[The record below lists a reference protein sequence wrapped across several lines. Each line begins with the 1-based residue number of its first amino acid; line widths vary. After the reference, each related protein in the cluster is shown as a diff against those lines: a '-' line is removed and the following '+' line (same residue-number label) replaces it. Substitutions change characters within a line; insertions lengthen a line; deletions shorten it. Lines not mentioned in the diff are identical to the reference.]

1 LPAALIQINAA
12 STTNM
17 QYAAMSLAV
26 VLNPSLVRRYDRS
39 GPRYTSYPPAT
50 VFHEGFGESDYR
62 AATARSNRRLP
73 PKPLSLYF
81 HIPFC
86 STVCYYCACN
96 KLITKNRSR
105 ALPYVT
111 ALVQELA
118 LQGSLFGHERRVE
131 QLHWG
136 GGTPTFL
143 SPDQMRQLMDATR
156 QHFNLRDDDGGEYS
170 IEIDPR
176 TVDEDDMAMLRE
188 LGFNRVSFG
197 VQDFD
202 QKVQK
207 AVNRI
212 QPEEQTLAVMTAA
225 RRQKFHS
232 ISIDLIYGLPFQSVE
247 SFSVTLD
254 KVIAARPDRLA
265 VFNYAHLPQRFKT
278 QRQIDAQTLPAP
290 EEKLRILAL
299 TIERL
304 QDAGYV
310 YIGMD
315 HFALPEDKLSLA
327 LRDGSLQ
334 RNFQGFSSHAQCE
347 LVAMGITAIG
357 QVDDCYAQNVRD
369 IDDYYALLKAGRLPV
384 LRGVRLSEDD
394 RLRRRVIA
402 DLICHGYVDK
412 QASRHD
418 FDTYFARELAQ
429 LAPMQADGLLHDSDD
444 GIQVLAP
451 GRLLIRNICMVFDGY
466 LRDESRPER
475 FSKAI

>member
-1 LPAALIQINAA
+1 LIQINAA
-12 STTNM
+12 GGSGV
-17 QYAAMSLAV
+17 QYAAMSV
-26 VLNPSLVRRYDRS
+26 TVMLNPDLVARYDRS

-50 VFHEGFGESDYR
+50 VFHEGFDEASYR
-62 AATARSNRRLP
+62 AAATRSNEQQSPR
-73 PKPLSLYF
+73 PLSLYF

-96 KLITKNRSR
+96 KIVTKNRSR
-105 ALPYVT
+105 AEPYVA
-111 ALVQELA
+111 ALLQELTLQAA
-118 LQGSLFGHERRVE
+118 LFDGERTVE

-143 SPDQMRQLMDATR
+143 STNQMRQLMQATR
-156 QHFNLRDDDGGEYS
+156 RHFRLRDDDGGEYS

-176 TVDEDDMAMLRE
+176 TVNQHDMAMLRE

-202 QKVQK
+202 EKVQK

-212 QPEEQTLAVMTAA
+212 QSQEQTLELMAAA
-225 RRQKFHS
+225 RRQEFHS
-232 ISIDLIYGLPFQSVE
+232 ISIDLIYGLPFQSVG
-247 SFSVTLD
+247 SFSQTLD

-265 VFNYAHLPQRFKT
+265 VFNYAHLPQRFKV
-278 QRQIDAQTLPAP
+278 QRQIDENALPAP

-299 TIERL
+299 TIQRL
-304 QDAGYV
+304 QEAGYV

-327 LRDGSLQ
+327 LANGSLQ
-334 RNFQGFSSHAQCE
+334 RNFQGFSSHGQCE

-357 QVDDCYAQNVRD
+357 QVDDCYAQNLRD
-369 IDDYYALLKAGRLPV
+369 TGSYYERLKAGKLPV
-384 LRGVRLSEDD
+384 YRGLRLTPDD

-412 QASRHD
+412 AAVVDD
-418 FDTYFARELAQ
+418 FNAYFAPEVAQ
-429 LAPMQADGLLHDSDD
+429 LAPMQADGLLRDD
-444 GIQVLAP
+444 DNGIRVLAP
-451 GRLLIRNICMVFDGY
+451 GRLLIRNICMLFDGY
-466 LRDESRPER
+466 LREESHPQR

>member
-1 LPAALIQINAA
+1 LIQINAA
-12 STTNM
+12 GGSGV
-17 QYAAMSLAV
+17 QYAAMSV
-26 VLNPSLVRRYDRS
+26 TVMLNPDLVARYDRS

-50 VFHEGFGESDYR
+50 VFHEGFDEASYR
-62 AATARSNRRLP
+62 AAATRSNEQQSPR
-73 PKPLSLYF
+73 PLSLYF

-96 KLITKNRSR
+96 KIVTKNRSR
-105 ALPYVT
+105 AEPYVA
-111 ALVQELA
+111 ALLQELTLQAA
-118 LQGSLFGHERRVE
+118 LFDGERTVE

-143 SPDQMRQLMDATR
+143 STNQMRQLMQATR
-156 QHFNLRDDDGGEYS
+156 RHFRLRDDDGGEYS

-176 TVDEDDMAMLRE
+176 TVNQHDMAMLRE

-202 QKVQK
+202 EKVQK

-212 QPEEQTLAVMTAA
+212 QSQEQTLELMAAA
-225 RRQKFHS
+225 RSQEFHS
-232 ISIDLIYGLPFQSVE
+232 ISIDLIYGLPFQSVG
-247 SFSVTLD
+247 SFSQTLD

-265 VFNYAHLPQRFKT
+265 VFNYAHLPQRFKV
-278 QRQIDAQTLPAP
+278 QRQIDENALPAP

-299 TIERL
+299 TIQRL
-304 QDAGYV
+304 QEAGYV

-327 LRDGSLQ
+327 LANGSLQ
-334 RNFQGFSSHAQCE
+334 RNFQGFSSHGQCE

-357 QVDDCYAQNVRD
+357 QVDDCYAQNLRD
-369 IDDYYALLKAGRLPV
+369 TGSYYERLKAGKLPV
-384 LRGVRLSEDD
+384 YRGLRLTPDD

-412 QASRHD
+412 AAVVDD
-418 FDTYFARELAQ
+418 FNAYFAPEVAQ
-429 LAPMQADGLLHDSDD
+429 LAPMQADGLLRDD
-444 GIQVLAP
+444 DNGIRVLAP
-451 GRLLIRNICMVFDGY
+451 GRLLIRNICMLFDGY
-466 LRDESRPER
+466 LREESHPQR

>member
-1 LPAALIQINAA
+1 
-12 STTNM
+12 
-17 QYAAMSLAV
+17 MSV
-26 VLNPSLVRRYDRS
+26 TVMLNPDLVARYDRS

-50 VFHEGFGESDYR
+50 VFHEGFDEASYR
-62 AATARSNRRLP
+62 AAATRSNEQQSPR
-73 PKPLSLYF
+73 PLSLYF

-96 KLITKNRSR
+96 KIVTKNRSR
-105 ALPYVT
+105 AEPYVA
-111 ALVQELA
+111 ALLQELTLQAA
-118 LQGSLFGHERRVE
+118 LFDGERTVE

-143 SPDQMRQLMDATR
+143 STNQMRQLMQATR
-156 QHFNLRDDDGGEYS
+156 RHFRLRDDDGGEYS

-176 TVDEDDMAMLRE
+176 TVNQHDMAMLRE

-202 QKVQK
+202 EKVQK

-212 QPEEQTLAVMTAA
+212 QSQEQTLELMAAA
-225 RRQKFHS
+225 RRQEFHS
-232 ISIDLIYGLPFQSVE
+232 ISIDLIYGLPFQSVG
-247 SFSVTLD
+247 SFSQTLD

-265 VFNYAHLPQRFKT
+265 VFNYAHLPQRFKV
-278 QRQIDAQTLPAP
+278 QRQIDENALPAP

-299 TIERL
+299 TIQRL
-304 QDAGYV
+304 QEAGYV

-327 LRDGSLQ
+327 LANGSLQ
-334 RNFQGFSSHAQCE
+334 RNFQGFSSHGQCE

-357 QVDDCYAQNVRD
+357 QVDDCYAQNLRD
-369 IDDYYALLKAGRLPV
+369 TGSYYERLKAGELPV
-384 LRGVRLSEDD
+384 YRGLRLTPDD

-412 QASRHD
+412 AAVVDD
-418 FDTYFARELAQ
+418 FNAYFAPEVAQ
-429 LAPMQADGLLHDSDD
+429 LAPMQADGLLRDD
-444 GIQVLAP
+444 DNGIRVLAP
-451 GRLLIRNICMVFDGY
+451 GRLLIRNICMLFDGY
-466 LRDESRPER
+466 LREESHPQR

>member
-1 LPAALIQINAA
+1 
-12 STTNM
+12 M
-17 QYAAMSLAV
+17 QYVAMSVAV
-26 VLNPSLVRRYDRS
+26 MLNPDLVRRYDRS

-50 VFHEGFGESDYR
+50 AFHEGFGEVEYR
-62 AATARSNRRLP
+62 AAAARGNGQRP
-73 PKPLSLYF
+73 PGPLSLYF

-96 KLITKNRSR
+96 KIVTKNRSR
-105 ALPYVT
+105 AEPYVA
-111 ALVQELA
+111 ALLQELA
-118 LQGSLFGHERRVE
+118 LQAALFDDERTVE

-143 SPDQMRQLMDATR
+143 SAAQMRQLMEATR
-156 QHFNLRDDDGGEYS
+156 RHFRLRDDDGGEYS

-176 TVDEDDMAMLRE
+176 TVDEHDMSLLRE

-202 QKVQK
+202 PKVQK
-207 AVNRI
+207 AVNRV
-212 QPEEQTLAVMTAA
+212 QSEQQTLAIMAAA
-225 RRQKFHS
+225 RSQEFHS
-232 ISIDLIYGLPFQSVE
+232 ISIDLIYGLPFQSVD
-247 SFSVTLD
+247 SFSTTLD

-265 VFNYAHLPQRFKT
+265 VFNYAHLPQRFKV
-278 QRQIDAQTLPAP
+278 QRQIDEQALPSP

-299 TIERL
+299 TIQRL
-304 QDAGYV
+304 QEVGYV

-327 LRDGSLQ
+327 LDNGSLQ
-334 RNFQGFSSHAQCE
+334 RNFQGFSSHGQCE

-357 QVDDCYAQNVRD
+357 QIDDCYAQNVRD
-369 IDDYYALLKAGRLPV
+369 TGDYYERLKAGRLPV
-384 LRGVRLSEDD
+384 YRGVRLTPDD

-412 QASRHD
+412 AAVMSG
-418 FDTYFARELAQ
+418 FDDYFAREVAQ
-429 LAPMQADGLLHDSDD
+429 LAPMQADGLLRDD
-444 GIQVLAP
+444 DEGIRVLPP
-451 GRLLIRNICMVFDGY
+451 GRLLIRNICMAFDHY

>member
-1 LPAALIQINAA
+1 M
-12 STTNM
+12 T
-17 QYAAMSLAV
+17 V
-26 VLNPSLVRRYDRS
+26 VLNPDLVARYDRS

-50 VFHEGFGESDYR
+50 AFHEGFGEAEYR
-62 AATARSNRRLP
+62 AAAARGNGQRP
-73 PKPLSLYF
+73 PGPLSLYF

-96 KLITKNRSR
+96 KIVTKNRSR
-105 ALPYVT
+105 AEPYVA
-111 ALVQELA
+111 ALLQELA
-118 LQGSLFGHERRVE
+118 LQAPLFDDERTVE

-143 SPDQMRQLMDATR
+143 SAVQMRQLMEATR
-156 QHFNLRDDDGGEYS
+156 RHFRLRDDDGGEYS

-176 TVDEDDMAMLRE
+176 TVDEHDMSLLRE

-202 QKVQK
+202 PKVQK
-207 AVNRI
+207 AVNRV
-212 QPEEQTLAVMTAA
+212 QSEQQTLAIMAAA
-225 RRQKFHS
+225 RRQEFHS
-232 ISIDLIYGLPFQSVE
+232 ISIDLIYGLPFQSVD
-247 SFSVTLD
+247 SFSTTLD

-265 VFNYAHLPQRFKT
+265 VFNYAHLPQRFKV
-278 QRQIDAQTLPAP
+278 QRQIDELALPSP
-290 EEKLRILAL
+290 EEKLRILAS
-299 TIERL
+299 TIQRL
-304 QDAGYV
+304 QEVGYV

-327 LRDGSLQ
+327 LDNGSLQ

-357 QVDDCYAQNVRD
+357 QIDDCYAQNVRGTG
-369 IDDYYALLKAGRLPV
+369 DYYEHLKAGRLPV
-384 LRGVRLSEDD
+384 YRGVRLTPDD

-412 QASRHD
+412 AALMSG
-418 FDTYFARELAQ
+418 FDDYFAREVAQ
-429 LAPMQADGLLHDSDD
+429 LAPMQADGLLRDD
-444 GIQVLAP
+444 KEGIRVLPP
-451 GRLLIRNICMVFDGY
+451 GRLLIRNICMVFDHY

>member
-1 LPAALIQINAA
+1 MALIQINATPGGA
-12 STTNM
+12 V
-17 QYAAMSLAV
+17 QYAAMPLTV
-26 VLNPSLVRRYDRS
+26 MLNPDLVTRYDRS

-50 VFHEGFGESDYR
+50 VFHQDFHETAYR
-62 AATARSNRRLP
+62 AATSRSNGQQTPR
-73 PKPLSLYF
+73 PLSLYF

-96 KLITKNRSR
+96 KIVTKNRSR
-105 ALPYVT
+105 AVPYVT
-111 ALVQELA
+111 ALIQELT
-118 LQGSLFGHERRVE
+118 LQGALFDGERTVE

-143 SPDQMRQLMDATR
+143 SAAQMRELMEATR
-156 QHFNLRDDDGGEYS
+156 HHFRLRDDDGGEYS

-176 TVDEDDMAMLRE
+176 TVNEHDMAMLRE
-188 LGFNRVSFG
+188 LGFNRISFG

-202 QKVQK
+202 ERVQK

-212 QPEEQTLAVMTAA
+212 QSQEQTLALMTAA
-225 RRQKFHS
+225 RDQAFHA
-232 ISIDLIYGLPFQSVE
+232 ISIDLIYGLPHQSVD
-247 SFSVTLD
+247 SFSRTLD

-265 VFNYAHLPQRFKT
+265 VFNYAHLPQRFKV
-278 QRQIDAQTLPAP
+278 QRQIDESRLPAP
-290 EEKLRILAL
+290 DEKLRILAL
-299 TIERL
+299 TIQRL
-304 QDAGYV
+304 QEAGYV

-327 LRDGSLQ
+327 LANGTLQ
-334 RNFQGFSSHAQCE
+334 RNFQGFSSHAQCD

-357 QVDDCYAQNVRD
+357 QIDDCYAQNVRD
-369 IDDYYALLKAGRLPV
+369 TGIYYERLKAGKLPV
-384 LRGVRLSEDD
+384 YRGLRLTPDD

-412 QASRHD
+412 AKLVD
-418 FDTYFARELAQ
+418 GFDDYFAPEMAQ
-429 LAPMQADGLLHDSDD
+429 LAPMQADGLLRED
-444 GIQVLAP
+444 GAGIRVLAP

-466 LRDESRPER
+466 LGDESHPQR

>member
-1 LPAALIQINAA
+1 MIQINAA
-12 STTNM
+12 ACAGM
-17 QYAAMSLAV
+17 QYVAMSLAV
-26 VLNPSLVRRYDRS
+26 TLNPDLVRRYDRS

-50 VFHEGFGESDYR
+50 AFHAGFGEADYR
-62 AATARSNRRLP
+62 AAAPLGNRQQP
-73 PKPLSLYF
+73 PRPLSLYF

-96 KLITKNRSR
+96 KIVTRNRSR
-105 ALPYVT
+105 AVPYVT

-118 LQGSLFGHERRVE
+118 LQSSLFDSERPVE

-143 SPDQMRQLMDATR
+143 SAEQMRELMDATR
-156 QHFNLRDDDGGEYS
+156 RHFRLRDDDGGEYS

-176 TVDEDDMAMLRE
+176 TVDEHDMAMLRE

-207 AVNRI
+207 SVNRI
-212 QPEEQTLAVMTAA
+212 QAEEQTLAVIAAA
-225 RRQKFHS
+225 RRQDFHS
-232 ISIDLIYGLPFQSVE
+232 ISIDLIYGLPFQSVH
-247 SFSVTLD
+247 SFSATLD
-254 KVIAARPDRLA
+254 KIIAARPDRLA

-278 QRQIDAQTLPAP
+278 QRQIDASTLPAP

-299 TIERL
+299 TIDRL

-327 LRDGSLQ
+327 LADGSLQ

-357 QVDDCYAQNVRD
+357 QVDVCYAQNVRD
-369 IDDYYALLKAGRLPV
+369 IDEYYERLKVGKLPV
-384 LRGVRLSEDD
+384 FRGVRLTEDD
-394 RLRRRVIA
+394 RLRRRLIA

-412 QASRHD
+412 RAVMDD
-418 FDTYFARELAQ
+418 FDDYFARELAQ
-429 LAPMQADGLLHDSDD
+429 IEPMQADGLLRNDDD
-444 GIQVLAP
+444 GIRVLAP
-451 GRLLIRNICMVFDGY
+451 GRLLIRTICMVFDRY

-475 FSKAI
+475 FSKTI

>member
-1 LPAALIQINAA
+1 MIQINAA
-12 STTNM
+12 ERAAV
-17 QYAAMSLAV
+17 QYVAMSIAV
-26 VLNPSLVRRYDRS
+26 MLNPDLVRRYDRS

-50 VFHEGFGESDYR
+50 AFHEGFGEVEYR
-62 AATARSNRRLP
+62 AAAARGNGQRP
-73 PKPLSLYF
+73 PGPLSLYF

-96 KLITKNRSR
+96 KIVTKNRSR
-105 ALPYVT
+105 AEPYVA
-111 ALVQELA
+111 ALLQELA
-118 LQGSLFGHERRVE
+118 LQAALFDDERTVE

-143 SPDQMRQLMDATR
+143 SAAQMRQLMEATR
-156 QHFNLRDDDGGEYS
+156 RHFRLRDDDGGEYS

-176 TVDEDDMAMLRE
+176 TVDEHDMSLLRE

-207 AVNRI
+207 AVNRV
-212 QPEEQTLAVMTAA
+212 QSEQQTLAIMAAA
-225 RRQKFHS
+225 RRQEFHS
-232 ISIDLIYGLPFQSVE
+232 ISIDLIYGLPFQSVD
-247 SFSVTLD
+247 SFSTTLD

-265 VFNYAHLPQRFKT
+265 VFNYAHLPQRFKV
-278 QRQIDAQTLPAP
+278 QRQIDEQALPSP

-299 TIERL
+299 TIQRL
-304 QDAGYV
+304 QEVGYV
-310 YIGMD
+310 YSGMD

-327 LRDGSLQ
+327 LDNGSLQ
-334 RNFQGFSSHAQCE
+334 RNFQGFSSHGQCE

-357 QVDDCYAQNVRD
+357 QIDDCYAQNVRD
-369 IDDYYALLKAGRLPV
+369 TGDYYERLKAGRLPV
-384 LRGVRLSEDD
+384 YRGVRLTPDD

-412 QASRHD
+412 AAVMSG
-418 FDTYFARELAQ
+418 FDDYFAREVAQ
-429 LAPMQADGLLHDSDD
+429 LAPMQADGLLRDD
-444 GIQVLAP
+444 DEGIRVLPP
-451 GRLLIRNICMVFDGY
+451 GRLLIRNICMAFDHY

>member
-1 LPAALIQINAA
+1 MIQINAA
-12 STTNM
+12 GGSGV
-17 QYAAMSLAV
+17 QYAAMSV
-26 VLNPSLVRRYDRS
+26 TVMLNPDLVARYDRS

-50 VFHEGFGESDYR
+50 VFHEGFDEASYR
-62 AATARSNRRLP
+62 AAATRSNEQQSPR
-73 PKPLSLYF
+73 PLSLYF

-96 KLITKNRSR
+96 KIVTKNRSR
-105 ALPYVT
+105 AEPYVA
-111 ALVQELA
+111 ALLQELTLQAA
-118 LQGSLFGHERRVE
+118 LFDGERTVE

-143 SPDQMRQLMDATR
+143 STNQMRQLMQATR
-156 QHFNLRDDDGGEYS
+156 RHFRLRDDDGGEYS

-176 TVDEDDMAMLRE
+176 TVNQHDMAMLRE

-202 QKVQK
+202 EKVQK

-212 QPEEQTLAVMTAA
+212 QSQEQTLELMAAA
-225 RRQKFHS
+225 RRQEFHS
-232 ISIDLIYGLPFQSVE
+232 ISIDLIYGLPFQSVG
-247 SFSVTLD
+247 SFSQTLD

-265 VFNYAHLPQRFKT
+265 VFNYAHLPQRFKV
-278 QRQIDAQTLPAP
+278 QRQIDENALPAP

-299 TIERL
+299 TIQRL
-304 QDAGYV
+304 QEAGYV

-327 LRDGSLQ
+327 LANGSLQ
-334 RNFQGFSSHAQCE
+334 RNFQGFSSHGQCE

-357 QVDDCYAQNVRD
+357 QVDDCYAQNLRD
-369 IDDYYALLKAGRLPV
+369 TGSYYERLKAGELPV
-384 LRGVRLSEDD
+384 YRGLRLTPDD

-412 QASRHD
+412 AAVVDD
-418 FDTYFARELAQ
+418 FNAYFAPEVAQ
-429 LAPMQADGLLHDSDD
+429 LAPMQADGLLRDD
-444 GIQVLAP
+444 DNGIRVLAP
-451 GRLLIRNICMVFDGY
+451 GRLLIRNICMLFDGY
-466 LRDESRPER
+466 LREESHPQR